1 MSQKP
6 TYEELELRIK
16 TLEQQAVS
24 GINTINVSD
33 INMEWEVEQGRCT
46 FENLPVAMMWI
57 DTTLAGLMSGV
68 QAMVGTERFGL
79 ALQSEGRKSV
89 VQDWQVIS
97 KFSEFKDGF
106 KAIANIAAVA
116 GWGDWTLISL
126 DENKK
131 ECQFRVKGS
140 WEGLYQKS
148 IGVCWGSGML
158 AGKMAGYCSKLFKTN
173 CWAEQTSFIA
183 RGEEFDEFLVKP
195 SKRSIEKEI
204 DNLLA
209 TDESTRADMA
219 VALQKLQ
226 KEISERRQIE
236 EKLRESKELYRL
248 LADNVTDVIWI
259 RDMNL
264 NLTYISPSVFEQQ
277 GLTVDEAMARSPQ
290 ESWTPDSFKRN
301 MEILKEELEIEK
313 KKQKDMTRSRTVET
327 EVRCK
332 DGSTIW
338 TEAKIS
344 FLRNP
349 NGEPTGIIGVTRDIT
364 ERKQMEEAL
373 QHSEERYRSLVENT
387 IYGFFIHEIPSG
399 RFLFLNQRACE
410 LYGYTMQEGLE
421 LTVWD
426 VLSSEDHERIK
437 NRIQARVKGKRLG
450 RDIQTYT
457 AVRKDGS
464 TFRLEVSS
472 SLIIFQD
479 RSAVQGIFR
488 DVTEQ
493 EHLEHQLREAHKM
506 EAIGTL
512 AGGIA
517 HDFNNILSSILGYT
531 ELALD
536 DVEKETSL
544 EDSLQEIYTA
554 GKRARDLVKQILA
567 FARRSEEERKPIRV
581 DHIAKEALKLIRS
594 AIPVTI
600 EIRQQF
606 ESQSLIMGNASQ
618 MNQFFM
624 NLFTNA
630 AHAMEDT
637 GGILEV
643 SLKDVIIDLSFTKS
657 DIELEPGNYVKI
669 RVSDTGK
676 GIPQDIMNSIFEP
689 YFTTKAPGEGTGMG
703 LAMVHGIIESYG
715 GRITVESKIGEGT
728 VFTIY
733 LPITKKRYFY
743 QTYKDEDL
751 PHGTERVLL
760 IDDELPIVRMQSR
773 ILEGLGYHTS
783 VRTSSVETLELFR
796 IKPNDFDLVITDMTM
811 PNMTGDHLAVE
822 LMKIRPDIPIILC
835 TGYSK
840 MISEEKAE
848 KIGIKAFVYKPIIK
862 ADLAKTVRKILDES
876 KAKS

>member
-1 MSQKP
+1 
-6 TYEELELRIK
+6 
-16 TLEQQAVS
+16 
-24 GINTINVSD
+24 
-33 INMEWEVEQGRCT
+33 
-46 FENLPVAMMWI
+46 
-57 DTTLAGLMSGV
+57 
-68 QAMVGTERFGL
+68 
-79 ALQSEGRKSV
+79 
-89 VQDWQVIS
+89 
-97 KFSEFKDGF
+97 
-106 KAIANIAAVA
+106 
-116 GWGDWTLISL
+116 
-126 DENKK
+126 
-131 ECQFRVKGS
+131 
-140 WEGLYQKS
+140 
-148 IGVCWGSGML
+148 
-158 AGKMAGYCSKLFKTN
+158 
-173 CWAEQTSFIA
+173 
-183 RGEEFDEFLVKP
+183 
-195 SKRSIEKEI
+195 
-204 DNLLA
+204 
-209 TDESTRADMA
+209 
-219 VALQKLQ
+219 
-226 KEISERRQIE
+226 
-236 EKLRESKELYRL
+236 
-248 LADNVTDVIWI
+248 
-259 RDMNL
+259 MNL
-264 NLTYISPSVFEQQ
+264 NLNYISPSVFEQQ
-277 GLTVDEAMARSPQ
+277 GLTVDEAMARSPE
-290 ESWTPDSFKRN
+290 ESWTPDSFRRN

-313 KKQKDMTRSRTVET
+313 KQQKGMARSRAVET
-327 EVRCK
+327 EVKCK

-373 QHSEERYRSLVENT
+373 QQSEERYRSLVENT

-399 RFLFLNQRACE
+399 RFLFLNQRGCE
-410 LYGYTMQEGLE
+410 LYGYTMREGLE

-426 VLSSEDHERIK
+426 ALSSEDHERIK

-450 RDIQTYT
+450 PDIQTYT

-479 RSAVQGIFR
+479 RPAVQGIFR

-493 EHLEHQLREAHKM
+493 ERLEYQLREAHKM

-536 DVEKETSL
+536 DAEKGTPL

-594 AIPVTI
+594 AIPTTI
-600 EIRQQF
+600 EIQQRF

-630 AHAMEDT
+630 AQAMEDT

-643 SLKDVIIDLSFTKS
+643 SLKDVIIDLSFTKP
-657 DIELEPGNYVKI
+657 DIELEPGNYVEI
-669 RVSDTGK
+669 QVSDTGK
-676 GIPQDIMNSIFEP
+676 GIPQDIINSIFEP

-715 GRITVESKIGEGT
+715 GRITVESKIGERT

-733 LPITKKRYFY
+733 LPITKKRDFY
-743 QTYKDEDL
+743 QTYRDEDL
-751 PHGTERVLL
+751 PYGTERVLL
-760 IDDELPIVRMQSR
+760 IDDELPIVRMESR

-796 IKPNDFDLVITDMTM
+796 SKPNDFDLVITDMTM
-811 PNMTGDHLAVE
+811 PNMTGDQLAVE
-822 LMKIRPDIPIILC
+822 LMKIRSDIPIILC

-862 ADLAKTVRKILDES
+862 ADLAKTIRKVLDEP
-876 KAKS
+876 KTKS

>member
-1 MSQKP
+1 
-6 TYEELELRIK
+6 
-16 TLEQQAVS
+16 
-24 GINTINVSD
+24 
-33 INMEWEVEQGRCT
+33 
-46 FENLPVAMMWI
+46 
-57 DTTLAGLMSGV
+57 
-68 QAMVGTERFGL
+68 
-79 ALQSEGRKSV
+79 
-89 VQDWQVIS
+89 
-97 KFSEFKDGF
+97 
-106 KAIANIAAVA
+106 
-116 GWGDWTLISL
+116 
-126 DENKK
+126 
-131 ECQFRVKGS
+131 
-140 WEGLYQKS
+140 
-148 IGVCWGSGML
+148 
-158 AGKMAGYCSKLFKTN
+158 
-173 CWAEQTSFIA
+173 
-183 RGEEFDEFLVKP
+183 
-195 SKRSIEKEI
+195 
-204 DNLLA
+204 
-209 TDESTRADMA
+209 
-219 VALQKLQ
+219 
-226 KEISERRQIE
+226 
-236 EKLRESKELYRL
+236 
-248 LADNVTDVIWI
+248 
-259 RDMNL
+259 
-264 NLTYISPSVFEQQ
+264 
-277 GLTVDEAMARSPQ
+277 
-290 ESWTPDSFKRN
+290 
-301 MEILKEELEIEK
+301 
-313 KKQKDMTRSRTVET
+313 
-327 EVRCK
+327 
-332 DGSTIW
+332 
-338 TEAKIS
+338 
-344 FLRNP
+344 
-349 NGEPTGIIGVTRDIT
+349 
-364 ERKQMEEAL
+364 
-373 QHSEERYRSLVENT
+373 
-387 IYGFFIHEIPSG
+387 
-399 RFLFLNQRACE
+399 
-410 LYGYTMQEGLE
+410 
-421 LTVWD
+421 
-426 VLSSEDHERIK
+426 
-437 NRIQARVKGKRLG
+437 
-450 RDIQTYT
+450 
-457 AVRKDGS
+457 
-464 TFRLEVSS
+464 
-472 SLIIFQD
+472 
-479 RSAVQGIFR
+479 VQGIFR